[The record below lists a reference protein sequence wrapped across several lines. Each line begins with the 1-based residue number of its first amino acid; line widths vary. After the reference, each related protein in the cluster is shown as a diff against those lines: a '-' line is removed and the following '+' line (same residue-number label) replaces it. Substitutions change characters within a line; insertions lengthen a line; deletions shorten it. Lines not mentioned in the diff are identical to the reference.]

1 MERGQDLGRLRQR
14 QRGHVRDRVSFYRAP
29 SIIGKGGRNALLSHK
44 KPDLQQTRN
53 TSTGILDLPFLLLVV
68 LLTLVGLLMMFSASY
83 ARAKWDTGNPAY
95 YFVRQAGFAAAGILV
110 MLVVGRLNYFIW
122 YRTALLILGVSV
134 FLLMLVP
141 LAGVEVNGAKRWF
154 SIAGIRFQP
163 SEVAKLGMILSF
175 AAMMAV
181 WQDKMETFRYGVVPY
196 AVVMVVI
203 AGLLYLEK
211 HLSATLIILLIGAMM
226 MLIGGTKKQWLVLGL
241 LVGALFVFIYVN
253 TKGYA
258 GDRISAYKDPWSDP
272 LGSGYQAI
280 QSRYAIGSGGFLGL
294 GLGRSRQKYLY
305 LPEEHNDYIFAIVC
319 EELGFVGAVGILL
332 LFALLILRGYWIALH
347 ARDRFGTLVA
357 AGLTTKLAVQVFF
370 NIGVVSGLLPP
381 TGISLPFFSYG
392 GTALLLQLFEMGVI
406 LAVSRWCVNRDSVGK
421 VKA

>member
-1 MERGQDLGRLRQR
+1 MARLK
-14 QRGHVRDRVSFYRAP
+14 HPTIEANRARE
-29 SIIGKGGRNALLSHK
+29 S
-44 KPDLQQTRN
+44 
-53 TSTGILDLPFLLLVV
+53 STGILDLPFLLLVA

-95 YFVRQAGFAAAGILV
+95 YFVRQAGFAVGGILV
-110 MLVVGRLNYFIW
+110 MLLVGRLNYFIW
-122 YRTALLILGVSV
+122 YRTALLILGVSI

-175 AAMMAV
+175 AAMMAA
-181 WQDKMETFRYGVVPY
+181 WQSKMETFRFGVVPY
-196 AVVMVVI
+196 AGIMVVI
-203 AGLLYLEK
+203 ALLLYLEK

-226 MLIGGTKKQWLVLGL
+226 MLIGGTKKRWLVLGL
-241 LVGALFVFIYVN
+241 LLGALFVYVYV
-253 TKGYA
+253 TSKGYA
-258 GDRISAYKDPWSDP
+258 NDRISAYKDPWSDP
-272 LGSGYQAI
+272 LGNGYQAI
-280 QSRYAIGSGGFLGL
+280 QSRYAIGSGGLLGL

-305 LPEEHNDYIFAIVC
+305 LPEEHNDYIFAVVC
-319 EELGFVGAVGILL
+319 EELGFVGAIGILL

-347 ARDRFGTLVA
+347 ARDRFGTLVV
-357 AGLTTKLAVQVFF
+357 AGLTTKLAIQVFF

-392 GTALLLQLFEMGVI
+392 GTALLLQLFEMGII
-406 LAVSRWCVNRDSVGK
+406 LAVSRWCVNKDSVE
-421 VKA
+421 KAKA

>member
-1 MERGQDLGRLRQR
+1 M
-14 QRGHVRDRVSFYRAP
+14 
-29 SIIGKGGRNALLSHK
+29 LSHK

-53 TSTGILDLPFLLLVV
+53 SSTGILDLPFLLLVV

-95 YFVRQAGFAAAGILV
+95 YFVRQAGFAAGGILV
-110 MLVVGRLNYFIW
+110 MLAVGRLNYFIW
-122 YRTALLILGVSV
+122 YRTALLILGLSII
-134 FLLMLVP
+134 LLMLVP
-141 LAGVEVNGAKRWF
+141 IAGVEVNGAKRWF

-175 AAMMAV
+175 AAMMAA
-181 WQDKMETFRYGVVPY
+181 WQDKMETFRFGVVPY
-196 AVVMVVI
+196 AGIMVLI
-203 AGLLYLEK
+203 ALLLYLEK

-241 LVGALFVFIYVN
+241 LLGALFVFVYVN

-258 GDRISAYKDPWSDP
+258 NDRIAAYKDPWSDP
-272 LGSGYQAI
+272 LGNGYQAI
-280 QSRYAIGSGGFLGL
+280 QSRYAIGSGGLLGL

-305 LPEEHNDYIFAIVC
+305 LPEEHNDYIFAVVC
-319 EELGFVGAVGILL
+319 EELGFVGAIGILL

-347 ARDRFGTLVA
+347 ARDRFGTLVV

-392 GTALLLQLFEMGVI
+392 GTALLLQLFEMGII

-421 VKA
+421 AKA